1 MGRPWLL
8 VTILVLPLMGCGM
21 SQADP
26 PLPAASSPDAK
37 TPPPHSAV
45 SPSDAKAPQHPSAAS
60 SDVKIRQPITAAKPA
75 AKTAKKSAARPA
87 TPRLW
92 DDFGLPL
99 VIEIPVPEVPPEIRK
114 PSPPIQA
121 QPKLP

>member
-37 TPPPHSAV
+37 TPPPRSAA
-45 SPSDAKAPQHPSAAS
+45 SPSD
-60 SDVKIRQPITAAKPA
+60 VKERQPITAAKSA

-87 TPRLW
+87 APRLW